1 MLQPGDCSPSRS
13 VVSKMRTGV
22 LDEMLVLGGVMKLL
36 PDAIEE
42 VLWLGEVRNQEKTPK
57 RFAAGSEAV
66 SGVVA

>member
-1 MLQPGDCSPSRS
+1 
-13 VVSKMRTGV
+13 
-22 LDEMLVLGGVMKLL
+22 MLVLGGVMKLL